1 MHAPIGP
8 SGLTFGET
16 TQTLGSGPVA
26 AQAVLVLS
34 TGKPVDVDREITKMA
49 DVTGDY
55 VQMDQVGWV
64 DFPQGLCQGDVKWK
78 LLHVSPESGA
88 WTAIF
93 DCKAGSSFAKHIH
106 MGPGEYFLTKGKM
119 HVRGGSEEG
128 GATAFAPGYG
138 YEACNAQHDHTEFP
152 EDSEFYMTFLGP
164 LNFIDDDGN
173 TIALVGWRQVYDAWQ
188 ASQAA

>member
-1 MHAPIGP
+1 
-8 SGLTFGET
+8 
-16 TQTLGSGPVA
+16 
-26 AQAVLVLS
+26 
-34 TGKPVDVDREITKMA
+34 MA
-49 DVTGDY
+49 DIESGDY
-55 VQMDQVGWV
+55 VQMDQVDWV

-119 HVRGGSEEG
+119 HVRGGTEEG
-128 GATAFAPGYG
+128 GATALAPGYG

-188 ASQAA
+188 ATQAA